1 MEADDVRVLTRGTN
15 SWVVSTPARR
25 YPGIIIQG
33 DSLKVLHDAASALVA
48 LLDASAEDAA
58 RAQAEEL
65 ESLLRGYLIVYEE
78 ALSHC
83 GLTLPYGKP
92 VTLIE

>member
-1 MEADDVRVLTRGTN
+1 MEADEVRVLTRGTN
-15 SWVVSTPARR
+15 SWVVSTPARK
-25 YPGIIIQG
+25 YPGIVIQG
-33 DSLKVLHDAASALVA
+33 DSLKVIHDAASALVD

-78 ALSHC
+78 AVFQW
-83 GLTLPYGKP
+83 GLTLPYGRP
-92 VTLIE
+92 VTLSE